1 MINGLPRILA
11 IRVRGRDTVFIFDN
25 LIVDILGMA
34 LVVLCLIGLVP
45 SRRPSRR
52 YISDF

>member
-1 MINGLPRILA
+1 MLNGLPRILA
-11 IRVRGRDTVFIFDN
+11 IRVHGSIVVFVFDN

-34 LVVLCLIGLVP
+34 LVMLCLIGLLP

>member
-1 MINGLPRILA
+1 MLNRLPRILA
-11 IRVRGRDTVFIFDN
+11 IRVHGGDTVFVFDN

-52 YISDF
+52 YIGDF

>member
-1 MINGLPRILA
+1 
-11 IRVRGRDTVFIFDN
+11 
-25 LIVDILGMA
+25 MA